1 MIKAK
6 DVMTETVISV
16 GRDASVGEALELLLE
31 HKISGVPVVE
41 KDMTLVGIVTEKDL
55 LRLLFE
61 SQGIKRRTVEDFMTR
76 PAVSFEEDETKE
88 EICQC
93 LNEVR
98 FRRVPVTKKGKVVG
112 IISRPDIIR
121 CILDL
126 SSGKVDAYLK
136 KYEGFNSKDMSKNM
150 DTSVDSVESLI
161 NRAKKNLRKAL
172 YQYYDN
178 EL

>member
-16 GRDASVGEALELLLE
+16 GRDTSVEEALELLLK

-61 SQGIKRRTVEDFMTR
+61 PQGIKRKTVEDFMTR
-76 PAVSFEEDETKE
+76 PAVSFEVDETIE

-112 IISRPDIIR
+112 IVSRPDIIR

-136 KYEGFNSKDMSKNM
+136 KYEGFDSTDMSENV

-172 YQYYDN
+172 YRYYDN